1 MYCPAFIYSGLK
13 IQFSLKEMFSI
24 LSNNDVFFHIP
35 HSYQGEVAQ
44 KKTTDSSRTTILLQK
59 SCMHAIYYR
68 SKQCFILLGLKD
80 AYYSRGELPT
90 SAYIHH
96 VFF

>member
-59 SCMHAIYYR
+59 SAACMQYI
-68 SKQCFILLGLKD
+68 IGLNN
-80 AYYSRGELPT
+80 AS
-90 SAYIHH
+90 
-96 VFF
+96 FF